1 MISNFVFLLLNP
13 GATAGAAD
21 KAAAHQLD
29 DDKNRPIPSTGLTA
43 KPVVSRLERDSVYQS
58 GGGERIDCFH
68 TAKNILWEARSDFT
82 GGLQASF
89 FDICHDDGMAASFTK
104 AMMSH
109 TKDMLLWGVGIS
121 VKLMTATVS
130 RASGGDNDG
139 SRPSFSI
146 MVRSI
151 EIIVNHSDGIIDVST
166 GSVSI
171 ASQFAGGAGVQPSHL
186 PNISETEEGTTASLT
201 SALQA
206 LRDP

>member
-1 MISNFVFLLLNP
+1 
-13 GATAGAAD
+13 
-21 KAAAHQLD
+21 
-29 DDKNRPIPSTGLTA
+29 
-43 KPVVSRLERDSVYQS
+43 
-58 GGGERIDCFH
+58 
-68 TAKNILWEARSDFT
+68 
-82 GGLQASF
+82 
-89 FDICHDDGMAASFTK
+89 
-104 AMMSH
+104 
-109 TKDMLLWGVGIS
+109 
-121 VKLMTATVS
+121 MTATVS

-146 MVRSI
+146 MARSI

-186 PNISETEEGTTASLT
+186 PNISEANEGTTASLT